1 MVNEYIKNA
10 IKKIKYLIVKE
21 KDFQAI
27 YGRKSDKRI
36 AIELVACVILNVTII
51 LCGAV
56 LLRNVNLIEEEQ
68 SKIYDVIAIN
78 SDKITFLDDK
88 EIRKIDTNEV
98 KILIDSKQNTYLKKV
113 TTEGFILLRDPFD
126 EVETELFRVK
136 VTFEESWE
144 FYTTKN

>member
-10 IKKIKYLIVKE
+10 IKKIKYLIAKE
-21 KDFQAI
+21 KDFQTI

-36 AIELVACVILNVTII
+36 AIELVVRVVLLVTII
-51 LCGAV
+51 LCGVV
-56 LLRNVNLIEEEQ
+56 LFKNVNLVEEEQ
-68 SKIYDVIAIN
+68 SKIYEVIAIN
-78 SDKITFLDDK
+78 SDIIFLDDK

-98 KILIDSKQNTYLKKV
+98 KIFIDSKQNTYLKKV
-113 TTEGFILLRDPFD
+113 TTEGFILLRDPFN
-126 EVETELFRVK
+126 EVKTELFRIK